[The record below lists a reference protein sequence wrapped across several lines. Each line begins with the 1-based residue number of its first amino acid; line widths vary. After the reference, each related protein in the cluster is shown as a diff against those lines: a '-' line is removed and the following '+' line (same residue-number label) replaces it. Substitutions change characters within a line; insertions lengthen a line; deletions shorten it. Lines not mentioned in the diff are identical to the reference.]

1 MNSKFDRLQDIRIEN
16 YIWVIYIIIIFI
28 SWYANSKEKKFILY
42 NDQVSRREYQN
53 LLVLI
58 FSILLIIYYYFTKS
72 SYDDLNE
79 LTINDSNKK
88 IILTYVSFI
97 ASLLILISGMIF
109 LTIAIMDEEIDV
121 ELAFN

>member
-1 MNSKFDRLQDIRIEN
+1 MNRKLDRLQDIRIEN

-42 NDQVSRREYQN
+42 NDEVSRREYQN

-88 IILTYVSFI
+88 IILTYASFI
-97 ASLLILISGMIF
+97 ASLLIFISGMIF
-109 LTIAIMDEEIDV
+109 LSIAIMDEEIDV

>member
-1 MNSKFDRLQDIRIEN
+1 MNRKLDRLQDIRIEN

-42 NDQVSRREYQN
+42 NDEVSRREYQN

-97 ASLLILISGMIF
+97 ASLLIFISGMIF
-109 LTIAIMDEEIDV
+109 LTIAIMDEEIM
-121 ELAFN
+121 

>member
-1 MNSKFDRLQDIRIEN
+1 MNSKLDRLQDIRIEN

-42 NDQVSRREYQN
+42 NDEVSRREYQN

-97 ASLLILISGMIF
+97 ASLLILIRGMIF

>member
-1 MNSKFDRLQDIRIEN
+1 MNRKLDRLQDIRIEN
-16 YIWVIYIIIIFI
+16 YIGVIYIIIIFI

-42 NDQVSRREYQN
+42 SDEVSRREYQN

-88 IILTYVSFI
+88 IILTYASFI
-97 ASLLILISGMIF
+97 ASLLIFISGMIF

>member
-1 MNSKFDRLQDIRIEN
+1 MNSKLDRLQDIRIEN

-42 NDQVSRREYQN
+42 NDEVSRREYQN

>member
-1 MNSKFDRLQDIRIEN
+1 MNSKLERLQDIRIEN

-42 NDQVSRREYQN
+42 NDEVSRMEYQN

-88 IILTYVSFI
+88 IILTYASFI
-97 ASLLILISGMIF
+97 ASLLIFISGMIF

>member
-1 MNSKFDRLQDIRIEN
+1 MNRKLDRLQDIRIEN

-42 NDQVSRREYQN
+42 NDEVSRREYQN

-58 FSILLIIYYYFTKS
+58 FSILIIIYYYFTKS

-88 IILTYVSFI
+88 IILTYASFI

>member
-1 MNSKFDRLQDIRIEN
+1 MQDIRIEN

-42 NDQVSRREYQN
+42 NDEASRREYQN

-97 ASLLILISGMIF
+97 ASLLIFISGMIF

>member
-1 MNSKFDRLQDIRIEN
+1 MNRKLDRLQDIRIEN

-42 NDQVSRREYQN
+42 NDEASRREYQN

-58 FSILLIIYYYFTKS
+58 FFILLIIYYYFTKS

-79 LTINDSNKK
+79 LTINDGNKK
-88 IILTYVSFI
+88 IILTYASFI
-97 ASLLILISGMIF
+97 ASLLIFISGMIF

>member
-16 YIWVIYIIIIFI
+16 YIWVMYIIIIFI

-42 NDQVSRREYQN
+42 NDEVSRREYQN

-88 IILTYVSFI
+88 IILTYASFI

>member
-1 MNSKFDRLQDIRIEN
+1 MNSKLDRLQDIRIEN

-42 NDQVSRREYQN
+42 NDEVSRMEYQN

>member
-1 MNSKFDRLQDIRIEN
+1 MLIVK
-16 YIWVIYIIIIFI
+16 
-28 SWYANSKEKKFILY
+28 KKKFILY
-42 NDQVSRREYQN
+42 NDEVSRMEYQN

>member
-1 MNSKFDRLQDIRIEN
+1 MNSKLDRLQDIRIEN

-42 NDQVSRREYQN
+42 NDEVSRREYQN

-97 ASLLILISGMIF
+97 ASLLIFISGMIF

>member
-1 MNSKFDRLQDIRIEN
+1 MNRKLDRLQDIRIEN

-42 NDQVSRREYQN
+42 NDEVSRREYQN

>member
-1 MNSKFDRLQDIRIEN
+1 MNSKLDRLQDIRIEN
-16 YIWVIYIIIIFI
+16 YIWVMYIIIIFI

-42 NDQVSRREYQN
+42 NDEVSRREYQN

-88 IILTYVSFI
+88 IILTYASFI
-97 ASLLILISGMIF
+97 ASLLIFISGMIF

>member
-1 MNSKFDRLQDIRIEN
+1 MNRKLDRLQDIRIEN

-42 NDQVSRREYQN
+42 NDEVSRWEYQN

-88 IILTYVSFI
+88 IILTYASFI

>member
-1 MNSKFDRLQDIRIEN
+1 MNRKLDRLQDIRIEN

-42 NDQVSRREYQN
+42 NDEVSRMEYQN

-79 LTINDSNKK
+79 LTINDGNKK
-88 IILTYVSFI
+88 IILTYASFI

>member
-1 MNSKFDRLQDIRIEN
+1 MNRKLDRLQDIRIEN
-16 YIWVIYIIIIFI
+16 YIWVMYIIIIFI

-42 NDQVSRREYQN
+42 NDEVSRREYQN

-88 IILTYVSFI
+88 IILTYASFI

>member
-1 MNSKFDRLQDIRIEN
+1 MNSKLDRLQDIRIEN

-42 NDQVSRREYQN
+42 NDEVSRWEYQN

-88 IILTYVSFI
+88 IILTYASFI

>member
-1 MNSKFDRLQDIRIEN
+1 MNRKLDRLQDIRIEN

-42 NDQVSRREYQN
+42 NDEVSRREYQN

-88 IILTYVSFI
+88 IYYDYCDG
-97 ASLLILISGMIF
+97 ISVQQLAQKYF
-109 LTIAIMDEEIDV
+109 LAEKSIQRIIRYEK
-121 ELAFN
+121 NNR

>member
-1 MNSKFDRLQDIRIEN
+1 MNSKLDRLQDIRIEN
-16 YIWVIYIIIIFI
+16 YIWVMYIIIIFI

-42 NDQVSRREYQN
+42 NDEVSRREYQN

-88 IILTYVSFI
+88 IILTYASFI

>member
-1 MNSKFDRLQDIRIEN
+1 MNSKLDRLQDIRIEN
-16 YIWVIYIIIIFI
+16 YIWVIYIRIIFI

-42 NDQVSRREYQN
+42 NDEVSRREYQN

>member
-1 MNSKFDRLQDIRIEN
+1 MNRKLDRLQDIRIEN

-42 NDQVSRREYQN
+42 NDEVSRREFQN

-88 IILTYVSFI
+88 IILTYASFI
-97 ASLLILISGMIF
+97 ASLLIFISGMIF

>member
-1 MNSKFDRLQDIRIEN
+1 MNRKLDRLQDIRIEN

-42 NDQVSRREYQN
+42 NDEASRREYQN

-79 LTINDSNKK
+79 LTINDGNKK
-88 IILTYVSFI
+88 IILTYASFI
-97 ASLLILISGMIF
+97 ASLLIFISGMIF

>member
-1 MNSKFDRLQDIRIEN
+1 MNRKLDRLQDIRIEN

-42 NDQVSRREYQN
+42 NDEVNRREYQN

-88 IILTYVSFI
+88 IILTYASFI
-97 ASLLILISGMIF
+97 ASLLIFISGMIF

>member
-1 MNSKFDRLQDIRIEN
+1 MNRKLDRLQDIRIEN

-42 NDQVSRREYQN
+42 NDEASRREYQN

>member
-1 MNSKFDRLQDIRIEN
+1 MLIVK
-16 YIWVIYIIIIFI
+16 
-28 SWYANSKEKKFILY
+28 KKKFILY
-42 NDQVSRREYQN
+42 NDEVSRMEYQN

-88 IILTYVSFI
+88 IILTYASFI

>member
-1 MNSKFDRLQDIRIEN
+1 MNRKLDRLQDIRIEN

-42 NDQVSRREYQN
+42 NDEVSRREYQN

-97 ASLLILISGMIF
+97 ASLLIFISGMIF

>member
-1 MNSKFDRLQDIRIEN
+1 MNRKLDRLQDIRIEN

-42 NDQVSRREYQN
+42 KDEVSRMEYQN

-88 IILTYVSFI
+88 IILTYASFI
-97 ASLLILISGMIF
+97 ASLLIFISGMIF

>member
-1 MNSKFDRLQDIRIEN
+1 MNSKLDRLQDIRIEN
-16 YIWVIYIIIIFI
+16 YIGVIYIIIIFI

-42 NDQVSRREYQN
+42 NDEVSRREYQN

-88 IILTYVSFI
+88 IILTYASFI
-97 ASLLILISGMIF
+97 ASLLIFISGMIF

>member
-1 MNSKFDRLQDIRIEN
+1 MQDIRIEN

-42 NDQVSRREYQN
+42 NDEASRREYQN

-79 LTINDSNKK
+79 LTINDGNKK
-88 IILTYVSFI
+88 IILTYASFI

>member
-1 MNSKFDRLQDIRIEN
+1 MNRKLDRLQDIRIEN

-42 NDQVSRREYQN
+42 NDEASRREYQI

-88 IILTYVSFI
+88 IILTYASFI
-97 ASLLILISGMIF
+97 ASLLIFISGMIF

>member
-1 MNSKFDRLQDIRIEN
+1 MNRKLDRLQDIRIEN

-42 NDQVSRREYQN
+42 NDEVSRREYQN

-88 IILTYVSFI
+88 IILTYASFI
-97 ASLLILISGMIF
+97 ASLLIFISGMIF

>member
-1 MNSKFDRLQDIRIEN
+1 MNRKLDRLQDIRIEN
-16 YIWVIYIIIIFI
+16 YIGVIYIIIIFI

-42 NDQVSRREYQN
+42 NDEVSRREYQN

-88 IILTYVSFI
+88 IILTYASFI
-97 ASLLILISGMIF
+97 ASLLIFISGMIF

>member
-1 MNSKFDRLQDIRIEN
+1 MNSKLDRLQDIRIEN

-28 SWYANSKEKKFILY
+28 SWYANRKEKKFILY
-42 NDQVSRREYQN
+42 NDEVSRREYQN

-88 IILTYVSFI
+88 IILTYASFI
-97 ASLLILISGMIF
+97 ASLLIFISGMIF

>member
-1 MNSKFDRLQDIRIEN
+1 MNRKLDRLQDIRIEN

-42 NDQVSRREYQN
+42 NDEVSRMEYQN

>member
-42 NDQVSRREYQN
+42 NDEVSRWEYQN

-88 IILTYVSFI
+88 IILTYASFI

>member
-42 NDQVSRREYQN
+42 NDEVSRREYQN

-88 IILTYVSFI
+88 IILTYASFI
-97 ASLLILISGMIF
+97 ASLLIFISGMIF

>member
-1 MNSKFDRLQDIRIEN
+1 MNSKLDRLQDIRIEN

-42 NDQVSRREYQN
+42 NDEVSRREYQN

-88 IILTYVSFI
+88 IILTYASFI
-97 ASLLILISGMIF
+97 ASLLIFISGMIF

-121 ELAFN
+121 ELECN